1 MGPSDESNKRAR
13 DNAFTPSPHKN
24 GKKQNGQATPK
35 GPGPSHREWVK
46 PVYPTAQEKRGLP
59 SVVEQFTKLAM
70 ESDLPES
77 ARMDKDDEYSK
88 GEKIVGEL
96 EKVKPMIVKELET
109 HLENHL
115 ISKMGKNLERTEF
128 VGTFYDHLL
137 KRILSVVEQEDRQA
151 FSDLA
156 TQMSKYASNALFEEL
171 QDHKVTPHDKDTP
184 HDINKKQEVMRY
196 CNPFRE
202 MLIRITD
209 SMLEQGVANMPSIAR
224 KAGLIATMDT
234 YYHRIHNTMADT
246 SRKLELTIDQLAR
259 LTSEVTDQD
268 NSDSHRMLVIRG
280 LADVIQT
287 RETSAPQARAQREQE
302 AREYILSTIG
312 FKGPFTITL
321 PPSKT
326 PGSGIAIVTT
336 AFEKDKYKLERL
348 ISQARSNGATNISSK
363 RWTPTDKPFS
373 NLPDAARLSSMLKM
387 EMKNLF
393 KSQILNL
400 RSSTDQKVRERAE
413 ATEHKFESAINDH
426 DYNPRKVLYGNVNS
440 VQYEFLCPVSRGIMM
455 IYRGANT
462 YDGYDFSQ
470 EHPNP
475 KLRQMLKSDP
485 GLADKHGFRSK

>member
-1 MGPSDESNKRAR
+1 M
-13 DNAFTPSPHKN
+13 
-24 GKKQNGQATPK
+24 
-35 GPGPSHREWVK
+35 
-46 PVYPTAQEKRGLP
+46 
-59 SVVEQFTKLAM
+59 
-70 ESDLPES
+70 
-77 ARMDKDDEYSK
+77 
-88 GEKIVGEL
+88 
-96 EKVKPMIVKELET
+96 
-109 HLENHL
+109 
-115 ISKMGKNLERTEF
+115 
-128 VGTFYDHLL
+128 
-137 KRILSVVEQEDRQA
+137 
-151 FSDLA
+151 
-156 TQMSKYASNALFEEL
+156 
-171 QDHKVTPHDKDTP
+171 
-184 HDINKKQEVMRY
+184 
-196 CNPFRE
+196 
-202 MLIRITD
+202 
-209 SMLEQGVANMPSIAR
+209 
-224 KAGLIATMDT
+224 
-234 YYHRIHNTMADT
+234 
-246 SRKLELTIDQLAR
+246 DQLAK